1 MADPT
6 TAGQSAVAS
15 NAFDDEDLI
24 DYDDDVVE
32 SAAADEETEPVEA
45 EDQSQH
51 GPETTLANTVSPS
64 KHSSMD
70 HLEIKPEVNAGT
82 SETHDLTNEDE
93 EISYDVE
100 EGMDDGANEMA
111 VGRENGQQQQDVPNG
126 QDHEDEEID
135 FGIEEEPAIAQHD
148 SVEGDGEQSRLATTE
163 APHPS
168 ATSVEGVDEAQTAQQ
183 NYQAEEGQ
191 RTPVG
196 APASVEANTAAVQ
209 GGTSNSPVHNAEA
222 DAAEKDEI
230 TWEEPED
237 QIDPVTNASQT
248 NAPDARAAD
257 TPESAAQHKAQD
269 EAGQGFG
276 AAEQVELG
284 GHIEEGTNNT
294 DEHEFPNITVQYKG
308 EEFPLFS
315 ITSEGFFTSTSV
327 LNENIGSLLAGF
339 RAELADEIAAEDE
352 LIFQVDELGLE
363 YAESHSQDLLGHVTL
378 NQILEIFD
386 LLVKNGD
393 PDNERSLYTYLFTK
407 PSTMKRFES
416 LIESAAAGTGL
427 NEVIYHFDSPVPH
440 GANTTGDHMDHS
452 QPELDQFQS
461 PGDAGAEARGEEG
474 EESGEQGQYD
484 YIEDLDDT
492 TRMDT
497 AQTNASHGELRDE
510 AEADP
515 VSKEGGEYL
524 EKASETNLSSTLVQ
538 PGTDAEADALGD
550 NDFAMAMDHDSD
562 GNAEGGFDVD
572 DHADDDGQEGILDL
586 ANAETSASNT
596 VDNDDNALDMTAD
609 EAAEALDQFD
619 ETKAPE
625 EVEDEIDWR
634 DDPADEDAST
644 VSAGAAKRSHDTD
657 GVDQADGPDPKR
669 QKS

>member
-1 MADPT
+1 MRSRKLSTFTNFTITKLPPEHTMADPT

-82 SETHDLTNEDE
+82 SETHGLTNEDE

-135 FGIEEEPAIAQHD
+135 FGIEEEPAMAQHD

-363 YAESHSQDLLGHVTL
+363 YAEVCAQVPYLVIPAIVSLPFVWNVLTLPVSFSGSLGTC
-378 NQILEIFD
+378 D
-386 LLVKNGD
+386 
-393 PDNERSLYTYLFTK
+393 
-407 PSTMKRFES
+407 
-416 LIESAAAGTGL
+416 IES
-427 NEVIYHFDSPVPH
+427 D
-440 GANTTGDHMDHS
+440 
-452 QPELDQFQS
+452 
-461 PGDAGAEARGEEG
+461 PGDLRSPREKRRSRQRAVPVHVLVY
-474 EESGEQGQYD
+474 QTQYD
-484 YIEDLDDT
+484 
-492 TRMDT
+492 
-497 AQTNASHGELRDE
+497 E
-510 AEADP
+510 A
-515 VSKEGGEYL
+515 
-524 EKASETNLSSTLVQ
+524 
-538 PGTDAEADALGD
+538 
-550 NDFAMAMDHDSD
+550 F
-562 GNAEGGFDVD
+562 
-572 DHADDDGQEGILDL
+572 
-586 ANAETSASNT
+586 
-596 VDNDDNALDMTAD
+596 
-609 EAAEALDQFD
+609 
-619 ETKAPE
+619 
-625 EVEDEIDWR
+625 
-634 DDPADEDAST
+634 
-644 VSAGAAKRSHDTD
+644 
-657 GVDQADGPDPKR
+657 
-669 QKS
+669 

>member
-1 MADPT
+1 
-6 TAGQSAVAS
+6 
-15 NAFDDEDLI
+15 
-24 DYDDDVVE
+24 
-32 SAAADEETEPVEA
+32 
-45 EDQSQH
+45 
-51 GPETTLANTVSPS
+51 
-64 KHSSMD
+64 
-70 HLEIKPEVNAGT
+70 
-82 SETHDLTNEDE
+82 
-93 EISYDVE
+93 
-100 EGMDDGANEMA
+100 
-111 VGRENGQQQQDVPNG
+111 
-126 QDHEDEEID
+126 
-135 FGIEEEPAIAQHD
+135 
-148 SVEGDGEQSRLATTE
+148 
-163 APHPS
+163 
-168 ATSVEGVDEAQTAQQ
+168 
-183 NYQAEEGQ
+183 
-191 RTPVG
+191 
-196 APASVEANTAAVQ
+196 
-209 GGTSNSPVHNAEA
+209 
-222 DAAEKDEI
+222 
-230 TWEEPED
+230 
-237 QIDPVTNASQT
+237 
-248 NAPDARAAD
+248 
-257 TPESAAQHKAQD
+257 
-269 EAGQGFG
+269 
-276 AAEQVELG
+276 
-284 GHIEEGTNNT
+284 
-294 DEHEFPNITVQYKG
+294 
-308 EEFPLFS
+308 
-315 ITSEGFFTSTSV
+315 
-327 LNENIGSLLAGF
+327 
-339 RAELADEIAAEDE
+339 
-352 LIFQVDELGLE
+352 
-363 YAESHSQDLLGHVTL
+363 
-378 NQILEIFD
+378 
-386 LLVKNGD
+386 
-393 PDNERSLYTYLFTK
+393 
-407 PSTMKRFES
+407 MKRFES

-538 PGTDAEADALGD
+538 PGTDAEADGKPTRSSLSSTQVVQTFNPTLSFTSTYTYPRAYNPSIISDFDMILSQTDTDERLPALGD

-657 GVDQADGPDPKR
+657 GVDQADGPGR
-669 QKS
+669 LIS